1 MSILIAIADFFAFVS
16 RASALER
23 RIELGLMSPDEQA
36 AAVRALLVEF
46 GREAAPSQGAPLAT
60 AAA

>member
-1 MSILIAIADFFAFVS
+1 MSVLTAIADFFAFVS

-23 RIELGLMSPDEQA
+23 RIELGLMSPDEQS

-46 GREAAPSQGAPLAT
+46 GREVAPSKAAPLGAV
-60 AAA
+60 AA